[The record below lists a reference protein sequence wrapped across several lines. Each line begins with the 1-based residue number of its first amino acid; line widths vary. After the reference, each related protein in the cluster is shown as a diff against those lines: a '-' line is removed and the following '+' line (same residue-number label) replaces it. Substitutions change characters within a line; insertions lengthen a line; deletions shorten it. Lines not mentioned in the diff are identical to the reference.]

1 MTVNFYDNFKDKI
14 FEIILQ
20 EVREKENI
28 LDIGCGNCEL
38 AFFLAKK
45 LKHINVVG
53 IDLYNKEFSNIIE
66 KDRRKKVLN
75 QVQCIEGDAANLHF
89 LQKRSFDAVVSK
101 YSLHEFQNPSAV
113 LKEAFTTLN
122 KEGKII
128 IVDFVRETLADRLW
142 GEKYYSPEGIKKIV
156 KRAGFQEIK
165 FQLLSP
171 EGPVMLTGIKL

>member
-1 MTVNFYDNFKDKI
+1 MTANFYDNFKDKI

-38 AFFLAKK
+38 VFFLAKK

-75 QVQCIEGDAANLHF
+75 QVQCIEGDAANLHS
-89 LQKRSFDAVVSK
+89 LQKRSFDAVISK

-142 GEKYYSPEGIKKIV
+142 GEKYYSPEGIEKIV
-156 KRAGFQEIK
+156 KRVGFQEIK

-171 EGPVMLTGIKL
+171 EGPVILTGIKL

>member
-14 FEIILQ
+14 FEIILK
-20 EVREKENI
+20 EVREKKNI
-28 LDIGCGNCEL
+28 LDIGCGNCGL
-38 AFFLAKK
+38 VFFLAKK
-45 LKHINVVG
+45 LKHTNVVG

-66 KDRRKKVLN
+66 KDRKEKVLN
-75 QVQCIEGDAANLHF
+75 QVQCIEGDAANLHSF
-89 LQKRSFDAVVSK
+89 QKRNFDVVVSK

-113 LKEAFTTLN
+113 LKEAFATLN

-142 GEKYYSPEGIKKIV
+142 GEKYYSPEEVEKIV

-165 FQLLSP
+165 FRLLSP
-171 EGPVMLTGIKL
+171 EGPIILTGIKF